1 MPTGTYCC
9 ACAHTGGGTILGDSE
24 RRPNARPL
32 SLLVPRQSCSRDGN
46 EPMKSVPEAMNSF
59 ANRMS
64 IVVADPRGYTP
75 PYDYSLCNALAQR
88 GCDVLLASSELGPVK
103 WNLKAHFPVWNQFYS
118 AQVESR
124 SRHSRR
130 AYAKFIEGLEHVLG
144 MRRFTSLVRK
154 RAPQLIHFQ
163 WLPLPVLDQ
172 LFISGLKRRAG
183 LVLTLH
189 NTTLFHGVVSHWR
202 GLGFRSALKQF
213 DALIVHTEFSRQRV
227 LASGW
232 AEENKVH
239 VMPHGVLDYYSAQDT
254 GTVAACP
261 TRNLLFFGNLH
272 PYKGVDVLLR
282 AFARLSPAVARD
294 LRLVIAGRPEM
305 DVEPLRQLSRQLGIE
320 ARVNWMLR
328 PIAESEVPE
337 LFRSATA
344 VVLPYREIDQSGVL
358 MTAIAF
364 GKPVLA
370 TRVGGVPEVV
380 QDGIHGYLVPPD
392 DAQELALAS
401 DRLLSS
407 RERRQNMERSMRS
420 LREGKL
426 AWANIASKTL
436 DLYRD
441 IIERRSRS
449 EVRHPGHSLAGQ
461 EACS

>member
-1 MPTGTYCC
+1 
-9 ACAHTGGGTILGDSE
+9 
-24 RRPNARPL
+24 
-32 SLLVPRQSCSRDGN
+32 
-46 EPMKSVPEAMNSF
+46 
-59 ANRMS
+59 
-64 IVVADPRGYTP
+64 
-75 PYDYSLCNALAQR
+75 
-88 GCDVLLASSELGPVK
+88 
-103 WNLKAHFPVWNQFYS
+103 
-118 AQVESR
+118 
-124 SRHSRR
+124 
-130 AYAKFIEGLEHVLG
+130 
-144 MRRFTSLVRK
+144 
-154 RAPQLIHFQ
+154 
-163 WLPLPVLDQ
+163 
-172 LFISGLKRRAG
+172 
-183 LVLTLH
+183 
-189 NTTLFHGVVSHWR
+189 
-202 GLGFRSALKQF
+202 
-213 DALIVHTEFSRQRV
+213 
-227 LASGW
+227 
-232 AEENKVH
+232 
-239 VMPHGVLDYYSAQDT
+239 
-254 GTVAACP
+254 
-261 TRNLLFFGNLH
+261 
-272 PYKGVDVLLR
+272 
-282 AFARLSPAVARD
+282 
-294 LRLVIAGRPEM
+294 
-305 DVEPLRQLSRQLGIE
+305 
-320 ARVNWMLR
+320 MLR

-441 IIERRSRS
+441 ILERRSRS